1 MAAGHEVGNQ
11 RGGQLG
17 GGSAADEA
25 PGEVG
30 AGPRAAGQ
38 QIRGDP
44 TGGRRR
50 ERRARGAGRGYFF
63 LAKGLPPG
71 EVVPGGGGVPAAGFF
86 CSPSNVISPVEKM
99 PRTLRSKSS
108 ALVAAS
114 RAVS

>member
-1 MAAGHEVGNQ
+1 VAAGHQIGDQ
-11 RGGQLG
+11 RSGQF
-17 GGSAADEA
+17 GGSAAADEA

-44 TGGRRR
+44 TGGRRG
-50 ERRARGAGRGYFF
+50 ERRARRAGRSYFF

>member
-1 MAAGHEVGNQ
+1 MAQGYELSDQG
-11 RGGQLG
+11 GGQLG
-17 GGSAADEA
+17 GGAAADEPA
-25 PGEVG
+25 GEVG
-30 AGPRAAGQ
+30 ASPRTARQ

-44 TGGRRR
+44 TGGRRG
-50 ERRARGAGRGYFF
+50 ERRARRGLRSYFF
-63 LAKGLPPG
+63 LANGLPPG
-71 EVVPGGGGVPAAGFF
+71 EVAPGGGGAPATGFF